1 MKRVLIISFYFPPYT
16 GIAGHRASSWATH
29 FKKHG
34 LAPIVVTR
42 HWEKGGQNTWMD
54 SVPPY
59 GDSIEKTVTDEYEL
73 YRVPHRHRPGYK
85 WNGNKKIKA
94 VRYWLA
100 KLKGHIMVDADGYTS
115 FKSICEK
122 ILKESKV
129 DYILVSSG
137 PLNLIRLGHE
147 LAHQFQIP
155 FIADFRDTHNNKLL
169 KDKTNLSLQGKLDAR
184 IFEFYLKKWLQN
196 ADLITGVSQPV
207 VDLMKKF
214 NSNKSMVIF
223 NGFEEELFEEMA
235 KQPSSGEKFT
245 ITVLGNLFK
254 EQNLELMVRGFQ
266 KFIAANKDVL
276 IQFIGTGGSEAAV
289 TQLIRNN
296 IPAENLLLTNF
307 IDRKEALQ
315 RAACSHLLYYAGWRG
330 YHGIY
335 SGKIFEYL
343 GLRKNIL
350 LAPSDKDVLEA
361 LLMET
366 KSGKFCD
373 SEEEMLSLLSGWYA
387 GWKQNGQLEYD
398 GDETAIRN
406 YTRELQAEKLAKKIL
421 TMQEK
426 EVLEFAEKREAV

>member
-16 GIAGHRASSWATH
+16 GIAGHRAYSWATN

-34 LAPIVVTR
+34 LFPIVVTR
-42 HWEKGGQNTWMD
+42 HWKKGGQNTWMD
-54 SVPPY
+54 SVPPF
-59 GDSIEKTVTDEYEL
+59 GDTIEKTVTDDYEL
-73 YRVPHRHRPGYK
+73 YRVPHRHLQGYK

-94 VRYWLA
+94 IKYWLA

-122 ILKESKV
+122 ILIESKV

-147 LAHQFQIP
+147 LARQFQIP

-169 KDKTNLSLQGKLDAR
+169 QDKSNLSRQGKLDVR

-196 ADLITGVSQPV
+196 ATLITGVSQPV

-223 NGFEEELFEEMA
+223 NGYEEDLFEELA
-235 KQPSSGEKFT
+235 KQPSAGDRFT
-245 ITVLGNLFK
+245 ITVLGNMFK

-266 KFIAANKDVL
+266 KFITANKDVL
-276 IQFIGTGGSEAAV
+276 IQLIGTGGSGDEV
-289 TQLIRNN
+289 TQLIQEN
-296 IPAENLLLTNF
+296 IPAENLALTNF
-307 IDRKEALQ
+307 IEREEALQ
-315 RAACSHLLYYAGWRG
+315 RAARSHLLYYAGWRG

-373 SEEEMLSLLSGWYA
+373 SEEEMVSLLSGWYA
-387 GWKQNGQLEYD
+387 EWKQNGQLEYN
-398 GDETAIRN
+398 GDDAAIRN
-406 YTRELQAEKLAKKIL
+406 YTREIQAERLAKAVL
-421 TMQEK
+421 TLREDEAQ
-426 EVLEFAEKREAV
+426 VFTEKREAV